1 MPLLSGNAQTNEQS
15 DSHFDKRF
23 KLERKLMSG
32 SYGTVYAGVRI
43 SDGTKY
49 AIKIVDRSK
58 LSSRDDDAQTN
69 EVKIL
74 RFLANEQ
81 VAEAGGEQSLDIGI
95 IRLIDFF
102 KSPLS
107 YHIVMELAEGGD
119 VFERLA
125 KRKVYTEKDARDLA
139 RRMLQSIQF
148 MHERGIAHRDIKPE
162 NLLIM
167 SEHDDTDMKL
177 ADFGFA
183 RRFSLND
190 PDKMT
195 TKCGTPAF
203 VPPELVSS
211 IPYGPKC
218 DIWSAGCTLFMLL
231 SGRAPFSIDKSK
243 GGKNAM
249 FYKIR
254 AGDYVF
260 YNSYWK
266 HVSLKARRL
275 VLSMMQVDPK
285 RRVSAAE
292 ALRSEWITA
301 DDDDLR
307 RLSLEPSLRE
317 IIGFNARRKLKGAVG
332 AVMVAAGAKFW
343 DISSAAIW
351 RENLFDSDKAVDGE
365 CEREEEN
372 SPHSHEALNSDAS
385 PYPSNPPTFESLYQL
400 DTKLEARRNVTIWQG
415 KSFET
420 EKAYTIK
427 IVDRLEL
434 SLGEE
439 GAVLNEVAILKSLR
453 HRHIVNLLDF
463 FEDPMHFYLVTQKC
477 SGGDVLDRVSSLNH
491 YSEKDARELSRG
503 LLSAVEFMHQR
514 YEKTCNRL
522 YCQRSSQRDSDN
534 TSIKISDFGIAKRVH
549 MPHSLTTLCGS
560 LHYVAPE
567 VLKNHRY
574 IKLTPSPNSP
584 SSNAALHTPSHQI
597 KPFYNKSQQAL
608 FNIIRLG
615 EYEFDPSDWA
625 DVSQEA
631 MNLIKKLL
639 VVDPMNRNTATE
651 ALQSDWIKDLDDEVL
666 AHCDLD
672 KKRSIMNTS
681 LREVVNAI
689 NWRGYS
695 GVSDIS
701 FGEGRASF

>member
-1 MPLLSGNAQTNEQS
+1 MSDKMHLLSGNVRMSEHS
-15 DSHFDKRF
+15 DSTFNEHY

-32 SYGTVYAGVRI
+32 SYGTVYAGV
-43 SDGTKY
+43 SLSNGMKY
-49 AIKIVDRSK
+49 AIKVVDRSK
-58 LSSRDDDAQTN
+58 LSSRDDDAQIH
-69 EVKIL
+69 EVEIL

-81 VAEAGGEQSLDIGI
+81 TAESNCGERSLDIGI
-95 IRLIDFF
+95 ISLIDFF

-167 SEHDDTDMKL
+167 SEYDDTDMKL

-218 DIWSAGCTLFMLL
+218 DVWSAGCTLFMLL
-231 SGRAPFSIDKSK
+231 SGRAPFSIDKKK

-266 HVSLKARRL
+266 HISLKARKL

-292 ALRSEWITA
+292 ALQSEWITA

-317 IIGFNARRKLKGAVG
+317 IISFNARRKLKGAIG

-351 RENLFDSDKAVDGE
+351 RDNLFDSDEAVDGE
-365 CEREEEN
+365 CECEEEN
-372 SPHSHEALNSDAS
+372 PPDSYDTFSSDSS
-385 PYPSNPPTFESLYQL
+385 PYPSKPPTFESLYQL
-400 DTKLEARRNVTIWQG
+400 GTKIEASKNVTTWRG
-415 KSFET
+415 KSLET
-420 EKAYTIK
+420 EKVYTIK

-434 SLGEE
+434 SLAEE

-453 HRHIVNLLDF
+453 HKHIVNLLDF
-463 FEDPMHFYLVTQKC
+463 FEDPRYFYLVMHRC
-477 SGGDVLDRVSSLNH
+477 SGGDVLDRVSSLNY
-491 YSEKDARELSRG
+491 YSEKDARELSQG

-514 YEKTCNRL
+514 YGK
-522 YCQRSSQRDSDN
+522 
-534 TSIKISDFGIAKRVH
+534 
-549 MPHSLTTLCGS
+549 
-560 LHYVAPE
+560 
-567 VLKNHRY
+567 
-574 IKLTPSPNSP
+574 
-584 SSNAALHTPSHQI
+584 
-597 KPFYNKSQQAL
+597 
-608 FNIIRLG
+608 
-615 EYEFDPSDWA
+615 
-625 DVSQEA
+625 
-631 MNLIKKLL
+631 
-639 VVDPMNRNTATE
+639 
-651 ALQSDWIKDLDDEVL
+651 
-666 AHCDLD
+666 
-672 KKRSIMNTS
+672 
-681 LREVVNAI
+681 
-689 NWRGYS
+689 
-695 GVSDIS
+695 
-701 FGEGRASF
+701 